1 MRYLSILKRFLII
14 AFLVVYAI
22 SSSAVCAA
30 QEQVDN
36 KKTTGDFWSLVK
48 SDVKFKKISVGDVDE
63 VWAVSNDDNVYQLTS
78 DGWEKRIEGIDVGV
92 AEDDTV
98 IVVKKDNSVVS
109 RDEEEDFEPIKDVK
123 LTSVAVGGNDAI
135 WGIHKE
141 GDKIVVYHFD
151 NGKWEKAKNA
161 KGEDIKSIVHFS
173 VNAEEVVYAVDDKGN
188 VFCRDLDRLE
198 LLKKMAAIKSKKA
211 KEKSRKRHKTAAPST
226 VLKTTTG
233 TVTKETK
240 SAKPKKSEKVTT
252 SKAAKSTTVKGRSSK
267 GALKI
272 PTKKS
277 KSVGMGKVVKKE
289 LKKHSLA
296 KEE

>member
-1 MRYLSILKRFLII
+1 MRYFSILKRFLVI

-22 SSSAVCAA
+22 SSSGVGAVN
-30 QEQVDN
+30 EQADT

-141 GDKIVVYHFD
+141 GDKPVVYHFD
-151 NGKWEKAKNA
+151 NGKWEKVKNA
-161 KGEDIKSIVHFS
+161 KGEDIANIVHFS

-188 VFCRDLDRLE
+188 VYCRDLDRLE
-198 LLKKMAAIKSKKA
+198 LLKKMAAIKSKMA
-211 KEKSRKRHKTAAPST
+211 KEKTKKIKPKSVKKSPIS
-226 VLKTTTG
+226 
-233 TVTKETK
+233 KETK
-240 SAKPKKSEKVTT
+240 SDKPKKSEKVTT
-252 SKAAKSTTVKGRSSK
+252 SKAAKSTTAKSKSSK

-289 LKKHSLA
+289 LKRHALT